1 MPLQRRV
8 PKRGFK
14 NPWKNIPAIVNIGQL
29 ELFDP
34 GSEVTPETLRARG
47 LIRGRAEKLKILGE
61 GQLTKS
67 LTVKAHR
74 FSAKA
79 KERIEALGGKAELI
93 APHD

>member
-14 NPWKNIPAIVNIGQL
+14 NPWKIISAVVNIGQL
-29 ELFDP
+29 EVFDP
-34 GSEVTPETLRARG
+34 GSEINPEALRARG
-47 LIRGRAEKLKILGE
+47 LIRGSAKRLKILGE
-61 GQLTKS
+61 GQLTKA

-79 KERIEALGGKAELI
+79 KERIEVLGGKTELI
-93 APHD
+93 VAS

>member
-14 NPWKNIPAIVNIGQL
+14 NPWKDTPAIVNIGQL

-34 GSEVTPETLRARG
+34 GSEVTPATLRARG

-79 KERIEALGGKAELI
+79 KERIEALGGKVELI
-93 APHD
+93 VPHD

>member
-8 PKRGFK
+8 PKRGFR
-14 NPWKNIPAIVNIGQL
+14 NPRRDPPAIVNLGQL

-34 GSEVTPETLRARG
+34 GTEVTPETLRARG
-47 LIRGRAEKLKILGE
+47 LVRGRAEKIKILAD
-61 GQLTKS
+61 GQLTKA

-93 APHD
+93 VPS